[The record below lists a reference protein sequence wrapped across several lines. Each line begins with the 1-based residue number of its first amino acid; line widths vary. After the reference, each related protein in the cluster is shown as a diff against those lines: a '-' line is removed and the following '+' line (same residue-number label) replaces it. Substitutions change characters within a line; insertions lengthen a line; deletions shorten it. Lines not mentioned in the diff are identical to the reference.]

1 MEQRRSEIVNLVNR
15 DGSVTFARLKE
26 VFPNVSE
33 MTLRTDLKA
42 LDQARR
48 LVRVHGGAKSVTYVV
63 GTDDILSRRENRNPG
78 EKTAIAQKAV
88 GLLRPND
95 VIFLDSGSTAMA
107 FARQIPDEDFLIFTT
122 GIDCLRQLVQ
132 LKRPKIHILGGEINP
147 ASMCVTGV
155 RALLAMQNIRFDV
168 AVLGTTGYTPREGFT
183 CGGESDAAI
192 KAAAVRQS
200 ERAVMLMDS
209 SKVGLASTFSFANL
223 GQLHTVVTDDGIDGD
238 FRQACGKAGVQLL

>member
-1 MEQRRSEIVNLVNR
+1 MEHRRAKIVELVNR

-26 VFPNVSE
+26 AFPEVSE

-42 LDQARR
+42 LDQAHR

-63 GTDDILSRRENRNPG
+63 GTDDILSRRETRNP
-78 EKTAIAQKAV
+78 EAKELIAKKAV
-88 GLLRPND
+88 ELLRPND

-107 FARQIPDEDFLIFTT
+107 FARHIPDESFLIFTT
-122 GIDCLRQLVQ
+122 GIDCLGPLAQ
-132 LKRPKIHILGGEINP
+132 LKRAKVHILGGEINP

-155 RALLAMQNIRFDV
+155 KPLLELQQIRFDV
-168 AVLGTTGYTPREGFT
+168 AILGTTGYTPQEGFT

-192 KAAAVRQS
+192 KAAAIRQS

-209 SKVGLASTFSFANL
+209 SKVGLTSTFTFGKL
-223 GQLHTVVTDDGIDGD
+223 EQLHTVVTDEDIEGD
-238 FRQACGKAGVQLL
+238 FREECSRNQVQLL